1 MLLNGINKERLNL
14 MGNDTRSN
22 KSSIDYTELAGLR
35 VALTNAKLQQD
46 NPTVIE
52 WINNR
57 IAQLIKK

>member
-1 MLLNGINKERLNL
+1 

-46 NPTVIE
+46 SPTVIE

-57 IAQLIKK
+57 IAQLVKK